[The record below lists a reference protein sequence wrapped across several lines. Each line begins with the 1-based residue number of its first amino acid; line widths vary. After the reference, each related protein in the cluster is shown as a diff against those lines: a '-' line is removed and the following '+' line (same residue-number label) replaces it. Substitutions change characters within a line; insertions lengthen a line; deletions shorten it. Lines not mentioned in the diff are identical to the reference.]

1 MKESWLA
8 NFWRGS
14 RKGYVSEPEKAVVGI
29 LSFEVASL
37 MSKVVN
43 LWQCLNDK
51 QMGRLRQ
58 EIINSFGIQKLVS
71 DNEDYL
77 MDLALAEIFENLSS
91 VAKSLA
97 RLGKRCVDP
106 MYQCLEHVFDDP
118 IEIDL
123 SWWGWDYRLK
133 KMERKVKKMERF
145 AAATSQ
151 LYQELEV
158 LIELE
163 QSLRRMQAN
172 VNINQV
178 KLHEFHQKV
187 MWQRQ
192 EVNNLREMSP
202 WVRTFDYTVRLL
214 LRSLFTVV
222 KRIKH
227 VFAIDHKE
235 YAEGGNDPR
244 YLNNGC
250 LVRSNSISAPTQS
263 SVHPSEN
270 HLSSGP
276 LGRSVSNL
284 GLSNHKNRLQ
294 NKKLRTPYHSSVL
307 FRKHPS
313 GRSKR
318 LAHVGPFK
326 GCMTAGY
333 NSPTAESCMPG
344 SSSSLRFAD
353 ILQIDIGHID
363 KTNMLQPEPLSRR
376 KMNIPKVSIFNSK
389 CKILNASVSTLGD
402 AALALHY
409 ANLIILIEKLA
420 FSPHLIGLDARDDL
434 YNMLPTSIKNSLR
447 AKLRLFSKTE
457 ASSVYDSG
465 LASDWSL
472 TLGRILEWLAPLAH
486 NMIRWHS
493 ERNFEKQR
501 MVSRTNVL
509 LVQTL
514 YFANQAKSEAAITEL
529 LMGLQYISR
538 FGREINVQAFMG
550 SACGRACDNYLL
562 HKDNIAVGMV
572 DHT

>member
-1 MKESWLA
+1 
-8 NFWRGS
+8 
-14 RKGYVSEPEKAVVGI
+14 
-29 LSFEVASL
+29 
-37 MSKVVN
+37 
-43 LWQCLNDK
+43 
-51 QMGRLRQ
+51 
-58 EIINSFGIQKLVS
+58 
-71 DNEDYL
+71 
-77 MDLALAEIFENLSS
+77 
-91 VAKSLA
+91 
-97 RLGKRCVDP
+97 
-106 MYQCLEHVFDDP
+106 
-118 IEIDL
+118 
-123 SWWGWDYRLK
+123 
-133 KMERKVKKMERF
+133 
-145 AAATSQ
+145 
-151 LYQELEV
+151 
-158 LIELE
+158 
-163 QSLRRMQAN
+163 
-172 VNINQV
+172 
-178 KLHEFHQKV
+178 
-187 MWQRQ
+187 
-192 EVNNLREMSP
+192 
-202 WVRTFDYTVRLL
+202 
-214 LRSLFTVV
+214 
-222 KRIKH
+222 
-227 VFAIDHKE
+227 
-235 YAEGGNDPR
+235 
-244 YLNNGC
+244 
-250 LVRSNSISAPTQS
+250 
-263 SVHPSEN
+263 
-270 HLSSGP
+270 
-276 LGRSVSNL
+276 
-284 GLSNHKNRLQ
+284 
-294 NKKLRTPYHSSVL
+294 
-307 FRKHPS
+307 
-313 GRSKR
+313 
-318 LAHVGPFK
+318 
-326 GCMTAGY
+326 MTAGY